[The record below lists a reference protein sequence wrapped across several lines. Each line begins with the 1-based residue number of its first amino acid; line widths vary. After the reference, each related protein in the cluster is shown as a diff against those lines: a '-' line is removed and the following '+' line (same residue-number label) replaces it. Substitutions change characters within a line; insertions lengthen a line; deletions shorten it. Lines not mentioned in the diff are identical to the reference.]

1 MSRQVGSDAFKDM
14 STLSIIDLSQ
24 NKLLAFLND
33 SAFSGLNALT
43 SLDLS
48 GNDALTHVGHNALPP
63 SSLSF
68 SLQQLYLHDSGLT
81 SLDENLFNDLF
92 NLKTATVHN
101 TAIRCDCDVA
111 WVSHA
116 SRDGGA
122 TTGDWFGAWL
132 ANDTAARCRTP
143 DNFNQTIV
151 SLQSKRSPVWKI
163 QQN

>member
-33 SAFSGLNALT
+33 SAFSGLNELT

-48 GNDALTHVGHNALPP
+48 GNDALTHVGHNALPAF
-63 SSLSF
+63 SLQ

-81 SLDENLFNDLF
+81 SLDESLFKDLF
-92 NLKTATVHN
+92 ALKTATVHN

-111 WVSHA
+111 WVSQA
-116 SRDGGA
+116 SRDGSA
-122 TTGDWFGAWL
+122 TTEDWFGAWL

-143 DNFNQTIV
+143 DNFNNTIV
-151 SLQSKRSPVWKI
+151 SL
-163 QQN
+163 